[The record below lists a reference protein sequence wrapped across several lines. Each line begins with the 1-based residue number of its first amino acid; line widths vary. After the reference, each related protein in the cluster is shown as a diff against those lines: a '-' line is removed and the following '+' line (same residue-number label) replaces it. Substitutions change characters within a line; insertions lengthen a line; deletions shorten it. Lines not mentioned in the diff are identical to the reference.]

1 MTCFIPASSA
11 ELLSVALWGL
21 ARPPATRSEK
31 DTQSL
36 FPWVT
41 VLDGSLWL
49 MVDTGYQITVH
60 PDAVLGNIAAIL
72 QPFIENNQL
81 PETTNAQLAA
91 LIESKRG
98 QKLAVYEAFPA
109 LFKLKSMENP
119 TGLGRTREQMIQ
131 EKRLPNPILP

>member
-1 MTCFIPASSA
+1 M
-11 ELLSVALWGL
+11 ALWGL
-21 ARPPATRSEK
+21 SRPPETRVPQ
-31 DTQSL
+31 DTQYL
-36 FPWVT
+36 FPWCE
-41 VLDGSLWL
+41 VLDGSRWL
-49 MVDTGYQITVH
+49 LVDTTYQINVH
-60 PDAVLGNIAAIL
+60 PLAVLDGIADIL

-98 QKLAVYEAFPA
+98 QKLVVYEAFPA

-131 EKRLPNPILP
+131 ENRLSNPILP